1 MSYVRYTL
9 QYVRLGGSVV
19 PGGESVKD
27 PTRLTVSKLRENVYR
42 VLDQVLETG
51 VPVEIE
57 RHGRRLR
64 IVPASGRRA
73 PSSSK
78 LTRLKTR
85 RYLRCVPEALVHID
99 WSREWRP

>member
-1 MSYVRYTL
+1 M
-9 QYVRLGGSVV
+9 
-19 PGGESVKD
+19 D
-27 PTRLTVSKLRENVYR
+27 PTRLTASTLRANVYR

-64 IVPASGRRA
+64 IAPAREGRGARTK
-73 PSSSK
+73 K
-78 LTRLKTR
+78 LARLKPR
-85 RYLRCVPEALVHID
+85 PRYLRCAPEELVHMD

>member
-1 MSYVRYTL
+1 M
-9 QYVRLGGSVV
+9 
-19 PGGESVKD
+19 ED
-27 PTRLTVSKLRENVYR
+27 PFRLTASKLRENVYR

-64 IVPASGRRA
+64 IVAARRPRA
-73 PSSSK
+73 RTPGK
-78 LTRLKTR
+78 LTRLKVR
-85 RYLRCVPEALVHID
+85 KFFRCAPEMLVHID

>member
-1 MSYVRYTL
+1 MS
-9 QYVRLGGSVV
+9 
-19 PGGESVKD
+19 D
-27 PTRLTVSKLRENVYR
+27 PTRLTASKLRANVYR

-64 IVPASGRRA
+64 IVADTSVRGPA
-73 PSSSK
+73 PSK
-78 LTRLKTR
+78 LTRLKAR
-85 RYLRCVPEALVHID
+85 AYLRGAPDAIVHVD

>member
-1 MSYVRYTL
+1 MTN
-9 QYVRLGGSVV
+9 
-19 PGGESVKD
+19 
-27 PTRLTVSKLRENVYR
+27 PTRLTASRLRANVYR

-64 IVPASGRRA
+64 ILPVSAGGRRVA
-73 PSSSK
+73 GK
-78 LTRLKTR
+78 LAKLKPR
-85 RYLRCVPEALVHID
+85 AYLRCAPEQLIHID

>member
-1 MSYVRYTL
+1 MA
-9 QYVRLGGSVV
+9 
-19 PGGESVKD
+19 D
-27 PTRLTVSKLRENVYR
+27 PTLLTASKLRENVYR

-64 IVPASGRRA
+64 IVPATAGRASA
-73 PSSSK
+73 PGR
-78 LTRLKTR
+78 LTRLKR
-85 RYLRCVPEALVHID
+85 RPYLRCAPEALVHID

>member
-1 MSYVRYTL
+1 MR
-9 QYVRLGGSVV
+9 
-19 PGGESVKD
+19 D
-27 PTRLTVSKLRENVYR
+27 PTKLTASKLRANVYR

-64 IVPASGRRA
+64 IVPTPGRRA
-73 PSSSK
+73 AGRNK
-78 LTRLKTR
+78 LERLSGKGR
-85 RYLRCVPEALVHID
+85 RYLRCAPEALVHID